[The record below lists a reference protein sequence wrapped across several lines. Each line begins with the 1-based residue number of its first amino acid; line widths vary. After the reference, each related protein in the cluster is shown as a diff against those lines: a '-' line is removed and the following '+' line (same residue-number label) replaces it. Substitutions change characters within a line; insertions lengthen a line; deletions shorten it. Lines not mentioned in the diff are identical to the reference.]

1 MQVTPH
7 AQRHRRPKSDAAAAS
22 SALGG
27 LQELRDMH
35 LSGDSELIAKDPF
48 VLEQKPLVAPEQELC
63 DDETRRRKTFSPE
76 F

>member
-1 MQVTPH
+1 
-7 AQRHRRPKSDAAAAS
+7 
-22 SALGG
+22 
-27 LQELRDMH
+27 MH